1 MAVGFR
7 KPQEFCG
14 GLETFSLPT
23 RPTED
28 RPLIVGKYTSMD
40 TARIQ
45 VKAGNGGNG
54 CISFRREKF
63 VPRGGPDGGDGGN
76 GGNVVFVA
84 TLGMSTLIDL
94 RHNPRQ
100 VAENG
105 GHGTGKQKH
114 GADGADRI
122 IKVPAGTIVRDQ
134 DTLEMLADLTEP
146 NQAVVVARGGIGGKG
161 NAHFKSSTFQA
172 PRVAERG
179 EPGEEREISL
189 EVKLIA
195 DVGLLGYPNA
205 GKSTLLARTSAATPK
220 IAAYP
225 FTTLRPNLG
234 VVRIDREQNFILADI
249 PGLIEGAHKGAG
261 LGHQFLRHIERTKM
275 LIHVIDL
282 SATDG
287 RDPIEDYERLNQE
300 LGHYN
305 DLLTKLPQII
315 AVNKIDM
322 PEAKANLARVEGYF
336 GQRKIFPISAITGE
350 GVNLLMQQAYR
361 SLLYLEARAR
371 EEAET
376 TITFEHELPPEP
388 AARFELTKTADR
400 FIISGAEPRRAVLM
414 TDMGNEQALI
424 LLYRKLKNMGVMN
437 ALAREGAAEGDTV
450 QIDEFEF
457 TYSPRAMQSN

>member
-1 MAVGFR
+1 
-7 KPQEFCG
+7 
-14 GLETFSLPT
+14 
-23 RPTED
+23 
-28 RPLIVGKYTSMD
+28 MD

-76 GGNVVFVA
+76 GGNVVLIA

-94 RHNPRQ
+94 HHNPRQ
-100 VAENG
+100 VADNG
-105 GHGTGKQKH
+105 GHGTGKQRD
-114 GADGADRI
+114 GADGVDCVV
-122 IKVPAGTIVRDQ
+122 KVPAGTIIRDF
-134 DTLEMLADLTEP
+134 DTAEMLADLTAP
-146 NQAVVVARGGIGGKG
+146 DQSVVVARGGIGGKG
-161 NAHFKSSTFQA
+161 NSRFKSSTFQA
-172 PRVAERG
+172 PRVAEKG

-195 DVGLLGYPNA
+195 DIGLVGYPNA

-234 VVRIDREQNFILADI
+234 VVRINREQNFVLADI

-287 RDPIEDYERLNQE
+287 RDPIKDYEQLNLE

-305 DLLTKLPQII
+305 ALLTKLPQII

-322 PEAKANLARVEGYF
+322 PEAKANLTRVEEYF
-336 GQRKIFPISAITGE
+336 GNRKIFPISAITGD
-350 GVNLLMQQAYR
+350 GVNSLMQQAYR
-361 SLLYLEARAR
+361 SLQYLETRAR
-371 EEAET
+371 KEAET
-376 TITFEHELPPEP
+376 TITLEQELPPEP
-388 AARFELTKTADR
+388 SARFELIETEEGFLVT
-400 FIISGAEPRRAVLM
+400 GAEPRRAVLM
-414 TDMGNEQALI
+414 TDMENEQALI

-437 ALAREGAAEGDTV
+437 ALARAGAVEGDIV

-457 TYSPRAMQSN
+457 TYSPKAMQSN

>member
-1 MAVGFR
+1 
-7 KPQEFCG
+7 
-14 GLETFSLPT
+14 
-23 RPTED
+23 
-28 RPLIVGKYTSMD
+28 MD
-40 TARIQ
+40 TARVQ
-45 VKAGNGGNG
+45 VKAGDGGNG

-76 GGNVVFVA
+76 GGNVVLVA

-114 GADGADRI
+114 GADGTDRI

-134 DTLEMLADLTEP
+134 DTLKMLADLTEP
-146 NQAVVVARGGIGGKG
+146 DQAVVVARGGIGGKG

-179 EPGEEREISL
+179 EPGEAREVSL

-220 IAAYP
+220 IAPYP

-287 RDPIEDYERLNQE
+287 RDPIEDYEQLNQE

-305 DLLTKLPQII
+305 ELLTKLPQII

-322 PEAKANLARVEGYF
+322 PEAKANLTRVEAYF

-350 GVNLLMQQAYR
+350 RVNALMQQAYR
-361 SLLYLEARAR
+361 SLQYLAARAR

-388 AARFELTKTADR
+388 TARFELAKTGDG
-400 FIISGAEPRRAVLM
+400 FVVGGAEPRRAVLM

-424 LLYRKLKNMGVMN
+424 LLYRKLKNMGVIN
-437 ALAREGAAEGDTV
+437 ALARAGAVEGDTV

-457 TYSPRAMQSN
+457 TYSPRAMRSD

>member
-1 MAVGFR
+1 
-7 KPQEFCG
+7 
-14 GLETFSLPT
+14 
-23 RPTED
+23 
-28 RPLIVGKYTSMD
+28 MD
-40 TARIQ
+40 TAKIQ
-45 VKAGNGGNG
+45 VKAGDGGNG

-63 VPRGGPDGGDGGN
+63 VPRGGPDGGDGGH
-76 GGNVVFVA
+76 GGNIVLVA

-105 GHGTGKQKH
+105 GHGTGKQRD

-122 IKVPAGTIVRDQ
+122 IKVPTGTIVRDQ
-134 DTLEMLADLTEP
+134 ATVEMLSDLTEP
-146 NQAVVVARGGIGGKG
+146 DQAVVVARGGIGGKG

-172 PRVAERG
+172 PRLAERG
-179 EPGEEREISL
+179 EPGEAREISL

-195 DVGLLGYPNA
+195 DVGLVGYPNA
-205 GKSTLLARTSAATPK
+205 GKSTLLARTSAATPR
-220 IAAYP
+220 IAPYP

-275 LIHVIDL
+275 LIHLIDL

-287 RDPIEDYERLNQE
+287 RDPIEDYEQLNRE
-300 LGHYN
+300 LAHYN
-305 DLLTKLPQII
+305 ELLTKLPQII

-322 PEAKANLARVEGYF
+322 PEAKANLTRLQEYF
-336 GQRKIFPISAITGE
+336 GQRKIFPISAVTGE
-350 GVNLLMQQAYR
+350 GVNPLMHQAYR
-361 SLLYLEARAR
+361 SLQYLEARAR
-371 EEAET
+371 KEAET

-388 AARFELTKTADR
+388 PARFELAKTEDG
-400 FIISGAEPRRAVLM
+400 FIVRGAEPRRAVLM
-414 TDMGNEQALI
+414 TDMENEQALI

-437 ALAREGAAEGDTV
+437 ALARAGAVEGDAV
-450 QIDEFEF
+450 RIDEFEF
-457 TYSPRAMQSN
+457 TYSPRAMRSD

>member
-1 MAVGFR
+1 
-7 KPQEFCG
+7 
-14 GLETFSLPT
+14 
-23 RPTED
+23 
-28 RPLIVGKYTSMD
+28 MD

-76 GGNVVFVA
+76 GGNVTLIA

-94 RHNPRQ
+94 HHNPRQ

-105 GHGTGKQKH
+105 GHGIGKKRD
-114 GADGADRI
+114 GADGVDCVV
-122 IKVPAGTIVRDQ
+122 KVPAGTIVRDL
-134 DTLEMLADLTEP
+134 DTAELLADLTDPDES
-146 NQAVVVARGGIGGKG
+146 VVVARGGIGGKG
-161 NAHFKSSTFQA
+161 NARFKSSTFQA
-172 PRVAERG
+172 PRVAEKG

-189 EVKLIA
+189 EIKLIA
-195 DVGLLGYPNA
+195 DIGLVGYPNA

-234 VVRIDREQNFILADI
+234 VVRINREQNFVLADI
-249 PGLIEGAHKGAG
+249 PGLIEGAHQGAG

-287 RDPIEDYERLNQE
+287 RDPIKDYEQLNRE

-305 DLLTKLPQII
+305 ELLTKLPQII
-315 AVNKIDM
+315 ALNKIDM
-322 PEAKANLARVEGYF
+322 PEAEANLERVQTYF
-336 GQRKIFPISAITGE
+336 GERKVFPISAITGD
-350 GVNLLMQQAYR
+350 GVNPLMQQAYR
-361 SLLYLEARAR
+361 SLQYLEARAR
-371 EEAET
+371 KEAET
-376 TITFEHELPPEP
+376 TITLEQELPPEP
-388 AARFELTKTADR
+388 AARFELLETKEGFVVT
-400 FIISGAEPRRAVLM
+400 GAEPRRAVLM
-414 TDMGNEQALI
+414 TDMANEQAVI
-424 LLYRKLKNMGVMN
+424 LLYRKLKNMGVIN
-437 ALAREGAAEGDTV
+437 ALARAGALEGDTV

-457 TYSPRAMQSN
+457 TYSPKAMQSS

>member
-1 MAVGFR
+1 
-7 KPQEFCG
+7 
-14 GLETFSLPT
+14 
-23 RPTED
+23 
-28 RPLIVGKYTSMD
+28 MD

-45 VKAGNGGNG
+45 VKAGDGGNG

-76 GGNVVFVA
+76 GGNIVLVA

-100 VAENG
+100 VADNG
-105 GHGTGKQKH
+105 GHGTGKQWD

-122 IKVPAGTIVRDQ
+122 IKVPAGTIVRDR

-146 NQAVVVARGGIGGKG
+146 DETVVVARGGIGGKG
-161 NAHFKSSTFQA
+161 NAHFKSSTFRS

-179 EPGEEREISL
+179 EPGEGREISL
-189 EVKLIA
+189 EIKLIA
-195 DVGLLGYPNA
+195 DVGLVGYPNA

-220 IAAYP
+220 IASYP

-234 VVRIDREQNFILADI
+234 VVRIDREQDFILADI

-275 LIHVIDL
+275 LIHVVDL

-287 RDPIEDYERLNQE
+287 RDPIEDYEQLNRE

-305 DLLTKLPQII
+305 ALLTKLPQII

-322 PEAKANLARVEGYF
+322 PESKANLTRVQEYF
-336 GQRKIFPISAITGE
+336 GKQKIFAISAVTGE
-350 GVNLLMQQAYR
+350 GVNPLMQQAYR
-361 SLLYLEARAR
+361 SLQYLEVRAR

-376 TITFEHELPPEP
+376 TITFEQELPPEP
-388 AARFELTKTADR
+388 PARFELVKTEEV
-400 FIISGAEPRRAVLM
+400 FVISGAEPRRAVLM

-424 LLYRKLKNMGVMN
+424 LLYRKLKNIGVIN
-437 ALAREGAAEGDTV
+437 ALARAGAVEGDTV

-457 TYSPRAMQSN
+457 TYSPKAMQSS

>member
-1 MAVGFR
+1 
-7 KPQEFCG
+7 
-14 GLETFSLPT
+14 
-23 RPTED
+23 
-28 RPLIVGKYTSMD
+28 MD

-76 GGNVVFVA
+76 GGNVILVA

-94 RHNPRQ
+94 HHNPRQ

-105 GHGTGKQKH
+105 GHGTGKQRN
-114 GADGADRI
+114 GADGADCVV
-122 IKVPAGTIVRDQ
+122 KVPAGTIVRDYN
-134 DTLEMLADLTEP
+134 TIETLADLTEP

-161 NAHFKSSTFQA
+161 NIRFKSSTFQA
-172 PRVAERG
+172 PRVAEKG
-179 EPGEEREISL
+179 EPGEAREISL
-189 EVKLIA
+189 EIKLIA
-195 DVGLLGYPNA
+195 DVGLVGYPNA

-234 VVRIDREQNFILADI
+234 VVRINREQNFVLADI

-275 LIHVIDL
+275 LVHVIDL

-287 RDPIEDYERLNQE
+287 RDPIKDYEQLNLE

-305 DLLTKLPQII
+305 ELLTKLPQII
-315 AVNKIDM
+315 ALNKIDM
-322 PEAKANLARVEGYF
+322 PEAEANLGRVQAYF
-336 GQRKIFPISAITGE
+336 GNRKVFPISAITGD
-350 GVNLLMQQAYR
+350 GVNALMQQAYR
-361 SLLYLEARAR
+361 SLQHLAARAR
-371 EEAET
+371 KEAET
-376 TITFEHELPPEP
+376 TIILEQELPPEP
-388 AARFELTKTADR
+388 SARFELVETDEGFAVT
-400 FIISGAEPRRAVLM
+400 GAEPRRAVLM
-414 TDMGNEQALI
+414 TDMENEQALI

-437 ALAREGAAEGDTV
+437 ALARAGAVEGDTV

-457 TYSPRAMQSN
+457 TYSPKAMQSN

>member
-1 MAVGFR
+1 
-7 KPQEFCG
+7 
-14 GLETFSLPT
+14 
-23 RPTED
+23 
-28 RPLIVGKYTSMD
+28 MD

-54 CISFRREKF
+54 CISFRREKY

-76 GGNVVFVA
+76 GGNVVLTA

-105 GHGTGKQKH
+105 GHGTGKQRD
-114 GADGADRI
+114 GADGADRVVR
-122 IKVPAGTIVRDQ
+122 VPTGTIVRD
-134 DTLEMLADLTEP
+134 LETAELLADLTEP
-146 NQAVVVARGGIGGKG
+146 DETVVVARGGIGGKG
-161 NAHFKSSTFQA
+161 NARFKSSTFQA
-172 PRVAERG
+172 PRVAEKG
-179 EPGEEREISL
+179 EPGAEREISL

-195 DVGLLGYPNA
+195 DIGLVGYPNA

-234 VVRIDREQNFILADI
+234 VVRINREQNFVLADI

-287 RDPIEDYERLNQE
+287 RDPIKDYEQLNLE
-300 LGHYN
+300 LRHYN
-305 DLLTKLPQII
+305 ELLTKLPQII
-315 AVNKIDM
+315 ALNKIDM
-322 PEAKANLARVEGYF
+322 PDAAANLERVQRYF
-336 GQRKIFPISAITGE
+336 GKRKVFPISAVTGE
-350 GVNLLMQQAYR
+350 GVNPLMQQAYR
-361 SLLYLEARAR
+361 SLQYLEARAR

-376 TITFEHELPPEP
+376 TIVFEQEFPEEP
-388 AARFELTKTADR
+388 RTRFKLSETSEG
-400 FIISGAEPRRAVLM
+400 FIVSGAEPRRAVLM
-414 TDMGNEQALI
+414 TDMENEQALI
-424 LLYRKLKNMGVMN
+424 LLYRKLKNMGVIN
-437 ALAREGAAEGDTV
+437 ALERAGAVEGDTI

-457 TYSPRAMQSN
+457 TYSPRAMQSG

>member
-1 MAVGFR
+1 
-7 KPQEFCG
+7 
-14 GLETFSLPT
+14 
-23 RPTED
+23 
-28 RPLIVGKYTSMD
+28 MD

-76 GGNVVFVA
+76 GGNVILVA

-94 RHNPRQ
+94 HHNPRQ

-105 GHGTGKQKH
+105 GHGIGKKRA
-114 GADGADRI
+114 GADGIDCI
-122 IKVPAGTIVRDQ
+122 VKVPAGTIVRDY
-134 DTLEMLADLTEP
+134 DTTETLADLTEP
-146 NQAVVVARGGIGGKG
+146 DESVVVARGGIGGKG
-161 NAHFKSSTFQA
+161 NARFKSSTFQA
-172 PRVAERG
+172 PRVAEKG

-195 DVGLLGYPNA
+195 DVGLVGYPNA

-234 VVRIDREQNFILADI
+234 VVRINREQNFVLADI
-249 PGLIEGAHKGAG
+249 PGLIAGAHQGAG

-287 RDPIEDYERLNQE
+287 RDPIKDYEQLNIE
-300 LGHYN
+300 LGRYN
-305 DLLTKLPQII
+305 ELLTKVPQII
-315 AVNKIDM
+315 ALNKTDI
-322 PEAKANLARVEGYF
+322 PEATANLPRVQEYF
-336 GQRKIFPISAITGE
+336 GNRKIFPISAITGD
-350 GVNLLMQQAYR
+350 GVNPLIQQAYR
-361 SLLYLEARAR
+361 SLQYLETRAR
-371 EEAET
+371 REAET

-388 AARFELTKTADR
+388 PARFELIETGEGFWVT
-400 FIISGAEPRRAVLM
+400 GAEPRRAVLM
-414 TDMGNEQALI
+414 TDMENEQALI
-424 LLYRKLKNMGVMN
+424 LLYRKLKNMGVIN
-437 ALAREGAAEGDTV
+437 ALARAGAVEGDTV

-457 TYSPRAMQSN
+457 TYSPKSMQSH

>member
-1 MAVGFR
+1 
-7 KPQEFCG
+7 
-14 GLETFSLPT
+14 
-23 RPTED
+23 
-28 RPLIVGKYTSMD
+28 MD

-45 VKAGNGGNG
+45 VKAGDGGNG

-63 VPRGGPDGGDGGN
+63 VPRGGPNGGDGGN
-76 GGNVVFVA
+76 GGNIVLVA

-100 VAENG
+100 VADNG
-105 GHGTGKQKH
+105 GHGTGKQWD

-122 IKVPAGTIVRDQ
+122 IKVPAGTIVRDH

-146 NQAVVVARGGIGGKG
+146 DQTVVVARGGIGGKG
-161 NAHFKSSTFQA
+161 NAHFKSSTFRS

-179 EPGEEREISL
+179 EPGEGREISL
-189 EVKLIA
+189 EIKLIA
-195 DVGLLGYPNA
+195 DVGLVGYPNA

-220 IAAYP
+220 IASYP

-275 LIHVIDL
+275 LIHVVDL

-287 RDPIEDYERLNQE
+287 RAPIEDYEQLNRE

-305 DLLTKLPQII
+305 ALLTKLPQII

-322 PEAKANLARVEGYF
+322 PESKANLTRVQEYF
-336 GQRKIFPISAITGE
+336 GKQKIFPISAVTGE
-350 GVNLLMQQAYR
+350 GVNPLMQQAYR
-361 SLLYLEARAR
+361 SLQYLEVRAR

-376 TITFEHELPPEP
+376 TITFEQELPPEP
-388 AARFELTKTADR
+388 PARFELVKTEEV
-400 FIISGAEPRRAVLM
+400 FVISGAEPRRAVLM

-424 LLYRKLKNMGVMN
+424 LLYRKLKNIGVIN
-437 ALAREGAAEGDTV
+437 ALARAGAVEGDTV

-457 TYSPRAMQSN
+457 TYSPKAMQSS

>member
-1 MAVGFR
+1 
-7 KPQEFCG
+7 
-14 GLETFSLPT
+14 
-23 RPTED
+23 
-28 RPLIVGKYTSMD
+28 MD

-76 GGNVVFVA
+76 GGNVILTA

-94 RHNPRQ
+94 HHNPRQ

-105 GHGTGKQKH
+105 GHGTGKQRD
-114 GADGADRI
+114 GADGTNCVV
-122 IKVPAGTIVRDQ
+122 KVPAGTIVRDY
-134 DTLEMLADLTEP
+134 DTTETLADLTEP
-146 NQAVVVARGGIGGKG
+146 DESVVVARGGIGGKG
-161 NAHFKSSTFQA
+161 NARFKSSTFQA
-172 PRVAERG
+172 PRVAEKG

-189 EVKLIA
+189 EIKLIA
-195 DVGLLGYPNA
+195 DVGLVGYPNA

-234 VVRIDREQNFILADI
+234 VVRINREQNFVLADI
-249 PGLIEGAHKGAG
+249 PGLIEGAHKGIG

-287 RDPIEDYERLNQE
+287 RDPIKDYEQLNLE

-305 DLLTKLPQII
+305 ELLTKLPQII
-315 AVNKIDM
+315 ALNKIDM
-322 PEAKANLARVEGYF
+322 PEADPNLARVQAYF
-336 GQRKIFPISAITGE
+336 GKRKVFPISAITGA
-350 GVNLLMQQAYR
+350 GVNRLMQQAYR
-361 SLLYLEARAR
+361 SLQYLETRAR
-371 EEAET
+371 KAAET
-376 TITFEHELPPEP
+376 TIVLKQELPSEP
-388 AARFELTKTADR
+388 SARFELVETEEGFAVT
-400 FIISGAEPRRAVLM
+400 GAEPRRAVLM
-414 TDMGNEQALI
+414 TDMENEQALI

-437 ALAREGAAEGDTV
+437 ALARAGAVEGDTV

-457 TYSPRAMQSN
+457 TYRPKAMQSN

>member
-1 MAVGFR
+1 
-7 KPQEFCG
+7 
-14 GLETFSLPT
+14 
-23 RPTED
+23 
-28 RPLIVGKYTSMD
+28 MD

-45 VKAGNGGNG
+45 VKAGDGGNG
-54 CISFRREKF
+54 CISFRREKY

-76 GGNVVFVA
+76 GGNVLLVA

-105 GHGTGKQKH
+105 GHGTGKQRD
-114 GADGADRI
+114 GADGTDCIVR
-122 IKVPAGTIVRDQ
+122 VPAGTIVRDAE
-134 DTLEMLADLTEP
+134 TAELLSDLTEP
-146 NQAVVVARGGIGGKG
+146 DEAVVVARGGVGGKG
-161 NAHFKSSTFQA
+161 NARFKSSTFQA
-172 PRVAERG
+172 PRVAEKG

-195 DVGLLGYPNA
+195 DVGLVGYPNA

-234 VVRIDREQNFILADI
+234 VVRINREQNFVLADI

-287 RDPIEDYERLNQE
+287 RDPIEDYEQLNLE
-300 LGHYN
+300 LEHYN
-305 DLLTKLPQII
+305 ELLTKLPQII
-315 AVNKIDM
+315 ALNKIDM
-322 PEAKANLARVEGYF
+322 PDAAANLERVQEYF
-336 GQRKIFPISAITGE
+336 GKRKVFPISAVTGE
-350 GVNLLMQQAYR
+350 GVNALIQQAYR
-361 SLLYLEARAR
+361 SLQYLATRAQK
-371 EEAET
+371 EAET
-376 TITFEHELPPEP
+376 TIILEQELPPEP
-388 AARFELTKTADR
+388 HARFELAETQEGFAIR
-400 FIISGAEPRRAVLM
+400 GEEPRRAVLM
-414 TDMGNEQALI
+414 TDMENEQALI
-424 LLYRKLKNMGVMN
+424 LLYRKLKRMGVIN
-437 ALAREGAAEGDTV
+437 ALERAGAVEGDTI

-457 TYSPRAMQSN
+457 TYSPRAMRSS

>member
-1 MAVGFR
+1 
-7 KPQEFCG
+7 
-14 GLETFSLPT
+14 
-23 RPTED
+23 
-28 RPLIVGKYTSMD
+28 MD

-76 GGNVVFVA
+76 GGNIVLTA

-105 GHGTGKQKH
+105 GHGTGKQRH
-114 GADGADRI
+114 GADGGDRI

-134 DTLEMLADLTEP
+134 DTLETLADLTQP
-146 NQAVVVARGGIGGKG
+146 DQTVVVARGGIGGKG

-172 PRVAERG
+172 PRVAEKG

-195 DVGLLGYPNA
+195 DIGLLGYPNA

-220 IAAYP
+220 IAPYP

-287 RDPIEDYERLNQE
+287 RDPIEDYEQLNQE

-305 DLLTKLPQII
+305 ELLTKLPQII
-315 AVNKIDM
+315 AVNKIDI
-322 PEAKANLARVEGYF
+322 PEARANLTRIQEYF
-336 GQRKIFPISAITGE
+336 GQRKIFPISAVTGE
-350 GVNLLMQQAYR
+350 GVNALMQQAYR
-361 SLLYLEARAR
+361 SLQYLEARAR
-371 EEAET
+371 EAAET

-388 AARFELTKTADR
+388 AARFELAKTEDG
-400 FIISGAEPRRAVLM
+400 FIVSGAEPRRAVLM

-437 ALAREGAAEGDTV
+437 ALDRAGAVEGDTV
-450 QIDEFEF
+450 EIDEFEF
-457 TYSPRAMQSN
+457 TYSPRAMRSD

>member
-1 MAVGFR
+1 
-7 KPQEFCG
+7 
-14 GLETFSLPT
+14 
-23 RPTED
+23 
-28 RPLIVGKYTSMD
+28 MD

-45 VKAGNGGNG
+45 VKAGAGGNG

-76 GGNVVFVA
+76 GGNVTLIA

-105 GHGTGKQKH
+105 GHGAGKQRV
-114 GADGADRI
+114 GADGVDRI

-134 DTLEMLADLTEP
+134 DTLEMLADLTAP
-146 NQAVVVARGGIGGKG
+146 DQAVVVARGGIGGKG

-179 EPGEEREISL
+179 EPGEGREISL
-189 EVKLIA
+189 EIKLIA
-195 DVGLLGYPNA
+195 DVGLVGYPNA

-220 IAAYP
+220 IAPYP

-261 LGHQFLRHIERTKM
+261 LGHQFLRHVERTKM

-287 RDPIEDYERLNQE
+287 RDPIENYEQLNQE

-305 DLLTKLPQII
+305 ALLTKLPQII

-322 PEAKANLARVEGYF
+322 PEAKANLRRVQEYF
-336 GQRKIFPISAITGE
+336 GKLKIFPISAVTGE
-350 GVNLLMQQAYR
+350 GVNPLMQQAYR
-361 SLLYLEARAR
+361 SLQYLEARAR

-388 AARFELTKTADR
+388 PARFELVKTEER
-400 FIISGAEPRRAVLM
+400 FVISGAEPRRAVLM
-414 TDMGNEQALI
+414 TDIGNEQGLI
-424 LLYRKLKNMGVMN
+424 LLYRKLKNMGVIN
-437 ALAREGAAEGDTV
+437 ALAREGAVEGDTV

>member
-1 MAVGFR
+1 
-7 KPQEFCG
+7 
-14 GLETFSLPT
+14 
-23 RPTED
+23 
-28 RPLIVGKYTSMD
+28 MD

-76 GGNVVFVA
+76 GGNVILIA

-94 RHNPRQ
+94 HHNPRQ

-105 GHGTGKQKH
+105 GHGTGKQRD
-114 GADGADRI
+114 GADGTDCVV
-122 IKVPAGTIVRDQ
+122 KVPAGTIVRDY
-134 DTLEMLADLTEP
+134 DTTETLADLTEP
-146 NQAVVVARGGIGGKG
+146 DESVVVARGGIGGKG
-161 NAHFKSSTFQA
+161 NARFKSSTFQA
-172 PRVAERG
+172 PRVAEKG
-179 EPGEEREISL
+179 EPGEAREIRL
-189 EVKLIA
+189 EIKLIA
-195 DVGLLGYPNA
+195 DVGLVGYPNA

-234 VVRIDREQNFILADI
+234 VVRINREQNFVLADI

-287 RDPIEDYERLNQE
+287 RDPIKDYEQLNVE

-305 DLLTKLPQII
+305 ELLTKLPQII
-315 AVNKIDM
+315 ALNKIDM
-322 PEAKANLARVEGYF
+322 PEAAANLERVQAYF
-336 GQRKIFPISAITGE
+336 GKRKVFPISAITGA
-350 GVNLLMQQAYR
+350 GVNPLMQQAYR
-361 SLLYLEARAR
+361 SLQYLEARAR
-371 EEAET
+371 KEAET
-376 TITFEHELPPEP
+376 TIILEPELPSEP
-388 AARFELTKTADR
+388 SARFELVETEGGFAVT
-400 FIISGAEPRRAVLM
+400 GAEPRRAVLM
-414 TDMGNEQALI
+414 TDMENEQALI

-437 ALAREGAAEGDTV
+437 ALARAGAVEGDTV

-457 TYSPRAMQSN
+457 TYSPKAMQSN

>member
-1 MAVGFR
+1 
-7 KPQEFCG
+7 
-14 GLETFSLPT
+14 
-23 RPTED
+23 
-28 RPLIVGKYTSMD
+28 MD

-45 VKAGNGGNG
+45 VKAGDGGNG

-76 GGNVVFVA
+76 GGNIVLVA

-100 VAENG
+100 VADNG
-105 GHGTGKQKH
+105 GHGTGKQWD

-122 IKVPAGTIVRDQ
+122 IKVPAGTIVRDR

-146 NQAVVVARGGIGGKG
+146 DETVVVARGGIGGKG
-161 NAHFKSSTFQA
+161 NAHFKSSTFRS

-179 EPGEEREISL
+179 EPGEGREISL
-189 EVKLIA
+189 EIKLIA
-195 DVGLLGYPNA
+195 DVGLVGYPNA

-220 IAAYP
+220 IASYP

-234 VVRIDREQNFILADI
+234 VVRIDREQDFILADI

-275 LIHVIDL
+275 LIHVVDL

-287 RDPIEDYERLNQE
+287 RDPIEDYEQLNRE

-305 DLLTKLPQII
+305 ALLTKLPQII

-322 PEAKANLARVEGYF
+322 PESKANLTRVQEYF
-336 GQRKIFPISAITGE
+336 GKQKIFAISAVTGE
-350 GVNLLMQQAYR
+350 GVNPLMQQAYR
-361 SLLYLEARAR
+361 SLQYLEVRAR

-376 TITFEHELPPEP
+376 TITFEQELPPEP
-388 AARFELTKTADR
+388 PARFELVKTEEG
-400 FIISGAEPRRAVLM
+400 FVISGAEPRRAVLM

-424 LLYRKLKNMGVMN
+424 LLYRKLKNIGVIN
-437 ALAREGAAEGDTV
+437 ALARAGAVEGDTV

-457 TYSPRAMQSN
+457 TYSPKAMQSS

>member
-1 MAVGFR
+1 
-7 KPQEFCG
+7 
-14 GLETFSLPT
+14 
-23 RPTED
+23 
-28 RPLIVGKYTSMD
+28 MD

-45 VKAGNGGNG
+45 VKAGDGGNG
-54 CISFRREKF
+54 CISFRREKY

-76 GGNVVFVA
+76 GGNVVIIA

-100 VAENG
+100 VAEKG
-105 GHGTGKQKH
+105 GHGTGKQRD
-114 GADGADRI
+114 GADGADRVI
-122 IKVPAGTIVRDQ
+122 RVPTGTIVRD
-134 DTLEMLADLTEP
+134 LETTELLADLTEP
-146 NQAVVVARGGIGGKG
+146 GETVVVARGGIGGKG

-172 PRVAERG
+172 PRVAEKG
-179 EPGEEREISL
+179 EPGTEREITL

-195 DVGLLGYPNA
+195 DIGLVGYPNA

-234 VVRIDREQNFILADI
+234 VVRINREQNFVLADI

-287 RDPIEDYERLNQE
+287 RDPIDDYEQLNLE
-300 LGHYN
+300 LKHYN
-305 DLLTKLPQII
+305 ELLTKLPQII
-315 AVNKIDM
+315 ALNKIDM
-322 PEAKANLARVEGYF
+322 PDAAANLERVQAYF
-336 GQRKIFPISAITGE
+336 DKRKVFPISAVTGE
-350 GVNLLMQQAYR
+350 GVNSLMQQAYR
-361 SLLYLEARAR
+361 SLQYLEARAR

-376 TITFEHELPPEP
+376 TIVFEQEFPPEP
-388 AARFELTKTADR
+388 RARFELSETKEG
-400 FIISGAEPRRAVLM
+400 FIVSGAEPRRAVLM
-414 TDMGNEQALI
+414 TDMENEQALI

-437 ALAREGAAEGDTV
+437 ALERAGAVEGDTI

-457 TYSPRAMQSN
+457 TYSPRAMQSG

>member
-1 MAVGFR
+1 
-7 KPQEFCG
+7 
-14 GLETFSLPT
+14 
-23 RPTED
+23 
-28 RPLIVGKYTSMD
+28 MD

-45 VKAGNGGNG
+45 VKAGDGGNG

-76 GGNVVFVA
+76 GANIVLVA

-105 GHGTGKQKH
+105 GHGAGKQRD
-114 GADGADRI
+114 GADGVDRV

-146 NQAVVVARGGIGGKG
+146 DQTVVVARGGIGGKG

-189 EVKLIA
+189 EIKLIA
-195 DVGLLGYPNA
+195 DVGLVGYPNA

-220 IAAYP
+220 IAPYP

-282 SATDG
+282 SAADG
-287 RDPIEDYERLNQE
+287 RDPIADYEQLNRE

-305 DLLTKLPQII
+305 TLLTELPQII

-322 PEAKANLARVEGYF
+322 PEAKANLTRVQKYF
-336 GQRKIFPISAITGE
+336 GKRKIFPISAVTGE
-350 GVNLLMQQAYR
+350 GVNPLMQQAYR
-361 SLLYLEARAR
+361 SLQYLESRAR
-371 EEAET
+371 EAAET
-376 TITFEHELPPEP
+376 TIRFEHELLPEP
-388 AARFELTKTADR
+388 PARFDVVKVEEG
-400 FIISGAEPRRAVLM
+400 FIVSGAEPRRAVLM
-414 TDMGNEQALI
+414 TDMDNEQGLI
-424 LLYRKLKNMGVMN
+424 LLYRKLKNMGVIN
-437 ALAREGAAEGDTV
+437 ALAREGAVEGDTV

>member
-1 MAVGFR
+1 
-7 KPQEFCG
+7 
-14 GLETFSLPT
+14 
-23 RPTED
+23 
-28 RPLIVGKYTSMD
+28 MD

-63 VPRGGPDGGDGGN
+63 VPRGGPDGGDGGK
-76 GGNVVFVA
+76 GGNVVFIA

-94 RHNPRQ
+94 HHNPRQ

-105 GHGTGKQKH
+105 GHGAGKKRD
-114 GADGADRI
+114 GADGADCVV
-122 IKVPAGTIVRDQ
+122 KVPAGTIVRDY
-134 DTLEMLADLTEP
+134 DTTEILADLTDPDES
-146 NQAVVVARGGIGGKG
+146 VVVARGGIGGKG
-161 NAHFKSSTFQA
+161 NARFKSSTFQA
-172 PRVAERG
+172 PRVAEKG

-195 DVGLLGYPNA
+195 DVGLVGYPNA

-234 VVRIDREQNFILADI
+234 VVRINREQNFILADI
-249 PGLIEGAHKGAG
+249 PGLIEGAHQGAG

-287 RDPIEDYERLNQE
+287 RDPIKDYERLNLE

-315 AVNKIDM
+315 ALNKTDM
-322 PEAKANLARVEGYF
+322 PEAKANLTRVQEYF
-336 GQRKIFPISAITGE
+336 GKRKIFPISAITGD
-350 GVNLLMQQAYR
+350 GVNPLVQQAYR
-361 SLLYLEARAR
+361 SLQYLEARAR
-371 EEAET
+371 KEAET
-376 TITFEHELPPEP
+376 AIILEQELPPEP
-388 AARFELTKTADR
+388 SARFELIETEGAFVIT
-400 FIISGAEPRRAVLM
+400 GAEARRAVLM
-414 TDMGNEQALI
+414 TDMENEQALI
-424 LLYRKLKNMGVMN
+424 LLYRKLKNMGVIN
-437 ALAREGAAEGDTV
+437 ALTRAGAEEGDTV

-457 TYSPRAMQSN
+457 TYSPKSMQSS